1 MIINIKN
8 GFYSLLI
15 VQNISL
21 VHQCLNKLL
30 AQLNNTNSYSLSLSS
45 EIRSLVKA
53 KLRLLTTTEYS
64 SGLRNLVL
72 FYINILLEKLI
83 FEVSLACYEI
93 WCYI

>member
-15 VQNISL
+15 LVQNISL

-45 EIRSLVKA
+45 EIRSLVEA
-53 KLRLLTTTEYS
+53 KLRLLMT
-64 SGLRNLVL
+64 LRSILVALEIL
-72 FYINILLEKLI
+72 FYFI
-83 FEVSLACYEI
+83 
-93 WCYI
+93 